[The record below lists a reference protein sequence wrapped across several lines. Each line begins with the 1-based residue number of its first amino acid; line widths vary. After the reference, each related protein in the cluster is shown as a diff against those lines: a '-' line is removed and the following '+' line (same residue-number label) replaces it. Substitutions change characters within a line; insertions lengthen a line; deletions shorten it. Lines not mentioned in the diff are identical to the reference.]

1 MTFTYSKTTNSFYPQ
16 ECRYLYEQAG
26 TWPGDGIEISEEQYG
41 KLLDGLSQGKVLTAS
56 EEGFPVLSDPLPLTA
71 DEMEAEAESRKSSLL
86 AAAGNTISWLQD
98 AADLGMATDDE
109 KAALTAWKTYRV
121 LLSRVDPASAPDID
135 WPEAPDD
142 VGT

>member
-1 MTFTYSKTTNSFYPQ
+1 M
-16 ECRYLYEQAG
+16 
-26 TWPGDGIEISEEQYG
+26 
-41 KLLDGLSQGKVLTAS
+41 LTAS